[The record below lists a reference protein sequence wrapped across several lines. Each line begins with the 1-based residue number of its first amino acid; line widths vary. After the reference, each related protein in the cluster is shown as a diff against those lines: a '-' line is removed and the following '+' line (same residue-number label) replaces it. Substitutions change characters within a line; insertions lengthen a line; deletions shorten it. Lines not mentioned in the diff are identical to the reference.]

1 MSELFSVKTQAITKH
16 INNIYSEGELLQ
28 ESTCSKMEQVQI
40 EGFRQTKRLIN
51 FYNLDM
57 ILAVGFRVRST
68 RGTQFRQWAN
78 TTLKEYLVKG
88 FVIDSE
94 RLKIPMEDRITLM
107 NCLRKSETS
116 ERAKKDFIKNFV
128 ICLHYLLI
136 TPQLSKKQNYS
147 MPKFRTSCCMA

>member
-147 MPKFRTSCCMA
+147 MPKFRTNYCMA